1 MTRTLLVVLCEKAAK
16 RAFIVVVMCS
26 LGWSQSDAQN
36 ETERTLK
43 AVQPQV
49 IVVRE
54 CYMTTAALYAA
65 NTCEGA
71 NTVVEAVL
79 TKCAPREE
87 ELVQAYVTSLHSLG
101 GLTKIKADDPFVKSF
116 MDGVRDGGRKMMLGV
131 ISDKRVELGNCSPVK
146 PAR

>member
-71 NTVVEAVL
+71 NNQCIVD
-79 TKCAPREE
+79 
-87 ELVQAYVTSLHSLG
+87 Y
-101 GLTKIKADDPFVKSF
+101 KSEPL
-116 MDGVRDGGRKMMLGV
+116 GRKKL
-131 ISDKRVELGNCSPVK
+131 C
-146 PAR
+146 